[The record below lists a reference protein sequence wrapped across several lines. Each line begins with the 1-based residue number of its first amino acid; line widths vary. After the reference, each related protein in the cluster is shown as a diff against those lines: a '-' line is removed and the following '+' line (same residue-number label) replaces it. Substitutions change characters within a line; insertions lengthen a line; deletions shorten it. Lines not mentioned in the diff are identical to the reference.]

1 MGKRSAKPD
10 QTKPEPN
17 MAQLTIAEQ
26 TQRNL
31 RWNLFVNG
39 FDLVFFTLALSLVS
53 RETVMPVLVSSLTDS
68 KLAIGLIP
76 AIFSLGFYLPQLL
89 VANFSERLRYKK
101 PFVMLC
107 GGLGER
113 GAYLFIG
120 LAVWFWAVSAPQL
133 TLVLFFF
140 FLALGAGCSGAATP
154 AWYDMIAKV
163 IPVHRRGI
171 WSGVSHSLGAFAAVG
186 GALLVGY
193 MLENIDYAYNF
204 AAVFLLAFAALVLSF
219 VGLAL
224 NREPPSEVMK
234 ERIPLSRY
242 LRLLPTVLR
251 NDVNYRRFLLSRT
264 TIQLGAMATGF
275 FAVYGQERFR
285 LSGEQIGTLTA
296 SLVASQAVMNI
307 AWGWVGDRFGHKLVL
322 ASAPVVMALAILS
335 TWTAPDTRWL
345 YLTFVMLGAYLA
357 ADNVSA
363 FNIIVEFAPPADRPT
378 YIGLTNTLLAPILT
392 VGPLLGAWLATVS
405 GYSGLFGT
413 ALAITCCGG
422 LLMAL
427 WVREP
432 RKTLAFANQ
441 GADQE
446 FTP

>member
-1 MGKRSAKPD
+1 
-10 QTKPEPN
+10 
-17 MAQLTIAEQ
+17 
-26 TQRNL
+26 
-31 RWNLFVNG
+31 
-39 FDLVFFTLALSLVS
+39 
-53 RETVMPVLVSSLTDS
+53 
-68 KLAIGLIP
+68 
-76 AIFSLGFYLPQLL
+76 
-89 VANFSERLRYKK
+89 
-101 PFVMLC
+101 
-107 GGLGER
+107 
-113 GAYLFIG
+113 
-120 LAVWFWAVSAPQL
+120 
-133 TLVLFFF
+133 
-140 FLALGAGCSGAATP
+140 
-154 AWYDMIAKV
+154 
-163 IPVHRRGI
+163 
-171 WSGVSHSLGAFAAVG
+171 
-186 GALLVGY
+186 
-193 MLENIDYAYNF
+193 
-204 AAVFLLAFAALVLSF
+204 
-219 VGLAL
+219 
-224 NREPPSEVMK
+224 
-234 ERIPLSRY
+234 
-242 LRLLPTVLR
+242 
-251 NDVNYRRFLLSRT
+251 
-264 TIQLGAMATGF
+264 
-275 FAVYGQERFR
+275 
-285 LSGEQIGTLTA
+285 
-296 SLVASQAVMNI
+296 
-307 AWGWVGDRFGHKLVL
+307 LVL